1 KNPMVSN
8 QRNPSVSQLMKEYIK
23 KIKRVNP
30 TVLLLLATFLVISL
44 LRATKDEPEVLVIP
58 EKSWPVSVIEAQY
71 SDVQPTLSL
80 FGEVITSR
88 RSELRSLVGGQVVQ
102 VGENFKEGAVVE
114 KGELLLRI
122 DDFEYRNAVIEE
134 SAKLEVM
141 NRDFD
146 RADELFKQGNIS
158 EQFRDN
164 ALLEKTKQELVLS
177 EVEKDLRDT
186 ELFAPFDGV
195 INDVQATLGKQVNT
209 LNDKIGEI
217 IDIKNMEVRFSLSK
231 AQYGRLLE
239 DTDRILGRKI
249 EMSWTVGKRDLV
261 FNASVSRVGAEIT
274 SNTGGVNIFAN
285 IVINSG
291 EESPLRP
298 GAFVRLKMPDKTYES
313 VVSIP
318 ETAVYEDK
326 YIFIV
331 NDQRLKKIMI
341 EILGYDQ
348 SKVLIKPLDDS
359 KIKNGDYV
367 VVNQLR
373 EAGENVKVDII

>member
-1 KNPMVSN
+1 MVSN
-8 QRNPSVSQLMKEYIK
+8 QRNPSVSRLMKEYIK

-44 LRATKDEPEVLVIP
+44 LRATKEEPEVLIIP

-134 SAKLEVM
+134 SAKLQVM

-195 INDVQATLGKQVNT
+195 INDVQATLGKQVST
-209 LNDKIGEI
+209 FNDKIGEI

-239 DTDRILGRKI
+239 DTDKILGRKI

-348 SKVLIKPLDDS
+348 SKVLVKPLDDS

>member
-1 KNPMVSN
+1 MVSN
-8 QRNPSVSQLMKEYIK
+8 QRNPSVSRLMKEYIK

-44 LRATKDEPEVLVIP
+44 LRATKDEPEVLIIP
-58 EKSWPVSVIEAQY
+58 EKSWPVSVVEAQY

-122 DDFEYRNAVIEE
+122 DDFEYKNAVIEE
-134 SAKLEVM
+134 SAKLQVM

-195 INDVQATLGKQVNT
+195 INDVQATLGKQVST
-209 LNDKIGEI
+209 VNDKIGEI

-239 DTDRILGRKI
+239 DTDKILGRKI
-249 EMSWTVGKRDLV
+249 EMSWTVGKRDLI

-348 SKVLIKPLDDS
+348 SKVLVKPLDDS

>member
-1 KNPMVSN
+1 MVSN
-8 QRNPSVSQLMKEYIK
+8 QRNPSVSRLMKEYLK

-195 INDVQATLGKQVNT
+195 INDVQATLGKQVST

-239 DTDRILGRKI
+239 DTDKILGRKI

-285 IVINSG
+285 IVINSS

-348 SKVLIKPLDDS
+348 SKVLVKPLDDS

>member
-1 KNPMVSN
+1 MVSN
-8 QRNPSVSQLMKEYIK
+8 QRNPSVSRLMKEYIK

-44 LRATKDEPEVLVIP
+44 LRATKDEPEVLIIP

-102 VGENFKEGAVVE
+102 VGENFKEGAVVK

-122 DDFEYRNAVIEE
+122 DDFEYKNAVIEE
-134 SAKLEVM
+134 SAKLQVM

-195 INDVQATLGKQVNT
+195 INDVQATLGKQVST
-209 LNDKIGEI
+209 FNDKIGEI

-239 DTDRILGRKI
+239 DTDKILGRKI

-285 IVINSG
+285 IVINGG

-348 SKVLIKPLDDS
+348 SKVLVKPLDDS

>member
-1 KNPMVSN
+1 MVSN
-8 QRNPSVSQLMKEYIK
+8 QRNPSLSRLMKEYIK

-195 INDVQATLGKQVNT
+195 INDVQATLGKQVST
-209 LNDKIGEI
+209 FNDKIGEI

-239 DTDRILGRKI
+239 DTDKILGRKI

-348 SKVLIKPLDDS
+348 SKVLVKPLVDS

>member
-1 KNPMVSN
+1 MVSN
-8 QRNPSVSQLMKEYIK
+8 QRNPSVSRLMKEYIK

-44 LRATKDEPEVLVIP
+44 LRATKEEPEVLIIP

-122 DDFEYRNAVIEE
+122 DDFEYKNAVIEE
-134 SAKLEVM
+134 SAKLQVM

-195 INDVQATLGKQVNT
+195 INDVQATLGKQVST
-209 LNDKIGEI
+209 FNDKIGEI

-239 DTDRILGRKI
+239 DTDKILGRKI

-348 SKVLIKPLDDS
+348 SKVLVKPLVDS

>member
-1 KNPMVSN
+1 MVSN
-8 QRNPSVSQLMKEYIK
+8 HRNPSVSRLMKEYIK
-23 KIKRVNP
+23 KIKRINP

-195 INDVQATLGKQVNT
+195 INDVQATLGKQVST
-209 LNDKIGEI
+209 FNDKIGEI

-239 DTDRILGRKI
+239 DTDKILGRKI

-348 SKVLIKPLDDS
+348 SKVLVKPLDDS

>member
-1 KNPMVSN
+1 MVSN
-8 QRNPSVSQLMKEYIK
+8 QRNPSVSRLMKEYIK

-44 LRATKDEPEVLVIP
+44 LRATKEEPEVLIIP

-195 INDVQATLGKQVNT
+195 INDVQATLGKQVST
-209 LNDKIGEI
+209 VNDKIGEI

-239 DTDRILGRKI
+239 DTDKILGRKI

-348 SKVLIKPLDDS
+348 SKVLVKPLDDS

>member
-1 KNPMVSN
+1 MVSN
-8 QRNPSVSQLMKEYIK
+8 QRNPSVSRLMKEYIK

-44 LRATKDEPEVLVIP
+44 LRATKDEPEVLIIP

-88 RSELRSLVGGQVVQ
+88 RSELRSLVGGQVVE

-122 DDFEYRNAVIEE
+122 DDFEYKNAVIEE
-134 SAKLEVM
+134 SAKLQVM

-195 INDVQATLGKQVNT
+195 INDVQATLGKQVST

-239 DTDRILGRKI
+239 DTDKILGRKI

-348 SKVLIKPLDDS
+348 SKVLVKPLVDS

>member
-1 KNPMVSN
+1 MVSN
-8 QRNPSVSQLMKEYIK
+8 QRNPSVSRLMKEYIK

-44 LRATKDEPEVLVIP
+44 LRVTKDEPEVLIIP

-195 INDVQATLGKQVNT
+195 INDVQATLGKQVST
-209 LNDKIGEI
+209 FNDKIGEI

-239 DTDRILGRKI
+239 DTDKILGRKI

-348 SKVLIKPLDDS
+348 SKVLVKPLDDS

>member
-1 KNPMVSN
+1 MVSN
-8 QRNPSVSQLMKEYIK
+8 QRNPSVSRLMKEYIK

-122 DDFEYRNAVIEE
+122 DDFEYKNAVIEE
-134 SAKLEVM
+134 SAKLQVM

-195 INDVQATLGKQVNT
+195 INDVQATLGKQVST
-209 LNDKIGEI
+209 FNDKIGEI

-239 DTDRILGRKI
+239 DTDKILGRKI

-348 SKVLIKPLDDS
+348 SKVLVKPLDDS

>member
-1 KNPMVSN
+1 MVSN
-8 QRNPSVSQLMKEYIK
+8 QRNPSVSRLMKEYIK

-44 LRATKDEPEVLVIP
+44 LRATKDEPEVLIIP

-195 INDVQATLGKQVNT
+195 INDVQATLGKQVST
-209 LNDKIGEI
+209 FNDKIGEI

-239 DTDRILGRKI
+239 DTDKILGRKI

-291 EESPLRP
+291 EQSPLRP

-348 SKVLIKPLDDS
+348 SKVLVKPLDDS